1 MSRAGYLA
9 LAAASVLAIASA
21 AACKTVTTEAV
32 IQASPQNVWLVL
44 RDARGFERWNP
55 VHVKVDGDFREG
67 EVITIHV
74 KDGTGKVSAF
84 ASTVRRVVPER
95 ELAQG
100 GGVPGILTFAHSF
113 RLEPVAG
120 GTRIVQ
126 EEVFRGAGVL
136 FVDLDWVEPGYR
148 EVNAALKQRAEEME
162 REGSQEANGR

>member
-1 MSRAGYLA
+1 VTRAAYLV
-9 LAAASVLAIASA
+9 LAAAGIVILASV
-21 AACKTVTTEAV
+21 AACKTVTAEAV
-32 IQASPQNVWLVL
+32 IHASPATVWLVL
-44 RDARGFERWNP
+44 RDARGFEQWNP
-55 VHVKVDGDFREG
+55 VHVKVDGEFREG

-84 ASTVRRVVPER
+84 SSTVRRVTPER

-100 GGVPGILTFAHSF
+100 GGFPGILTFSHAF

-126 EEVFRGAGVL
+126 QEVFRGAGVL

-148 EVNAALKQRAEEME
+148 AVNAALKRRAEEME
-162 REGSQEANGR
+162 RTAPERAVR